1 MLKVVLRSFIFFAV
15 LHHPLTGNAQL
26 SQTIRNLEYQLKT
39 ASDTTKIKLLLDL
52 SFEYRRVDAD
62 RCLQFAAS
70 ADSLSKKQE
79 FDRGIA
85 LSRKALATAWYM
97 KSRLDT
103 AETLAR
109 EAIFLLNE
117 IGSYGEKAGAFNTLG
132 LCLMH
137 QGKYIEADRRFSE
150 ALALYIAAGD
160 RTGEAKC
167 ISNLG
172 VVAHYQT
179 QYAKSVKNY
188 LKALRIA
195 EEVNDPILK
204 AECQS
209 NLGMAFTSQKEYPS
223 SIVYLH
229 RARKS
234 YNQLGDKRGESRS
247 LMGLGTAYFNFGN
260 LDTAQ
265 AYYDRSMAIFIET
278 GDELGMAQALHN
290 SAEALLVRGENE
302 RALAKFEQ
310 ALEIRTASNETYGIA
325 LTLFNMAKACAA
337 IGETK
342 RAETLF
348 DSSEVVVNQ
357 LGTNYLLAE
366 FYLAR
371 STYFEE
377 EGRFSRALDDMKLYT
392 NLKDSLY
399 NSERIRS
406 IAEMQAIYETEKK
419 EKEILVKDSEIKI
432 LQRNRL
438 IYSIAGIAILLV
450 FAVSA
455 FWYRNNTK
463 RKQIIEKQKLEIAQ
477 KQKAIAEQ
485 DLSIADQER
494 SISDQKSV
502 LAEQDRALAES
513 RKDAAESALLLAN
526 IEANQMRNELEFK
539 RKEITQLALYI
550 SQQSDLLESIRAEI
564 KSAKTDDF
572 RTLERDLEQK
582 LNISKQ
588 RENFD
593 LNVELINADF
603 YQRLLQKFPPLTEN
617 ERKLCAM
624 IRLGLSSK
632 EIAGVLNISPKSV
645 DMNRY
650 RLRKKLELPNET
662 DLGEWLQLI

>member
-1 MLKVVLRSFIFFAV
+1 MPIFRLKTLIFLAV
-15 LHHPLTGNAQL
+15 LHLPFTGKGQL
-26 SQTIRNLEYQLKT
+26 SESIRNLEYQLKT
-39 ASDTTKIKLLLDL
+39 ASDTVRIKLLLDL
-52 SFEYRRVDAD
+52 SYEYRRVDAD
-62 RCLQFAAS
+62 RSFRFAVS
-70 ADSLSKKQE
+70 ADSLSRKQKFE
-79 FDRGIA
+79 RGIA

-109 EAIFLLNE
+109 ESIYLLNE
-117 IGSYGEKAGAFNTLG
+117 IGTPVEKAGALNTLG

-137 QGKYIEADRRFSE
+137 QGKYIEAERRFTE
-150 ALALYIAAGD
+150 ARDLYKTGD
-160 RTGEAKC
+160 DKSGEAKC

-172 VVAHYQT
+172 VVSFYQT

-188 LKALRIA
+188 LQALRIA
-195 EEVNDPILK
+195 EEIKDPIIT

-209 NLGMAFTSQKEYPS
+209 NLGMAFTNQKEYPS
-223 SIVYLH
+223 AIVYLQ
-229 RARKS
+229 RARKT
-234 YNQLGDKRGESRS
+234 YQNLGDKRGESRS
-247 LMGLGTAYFNFGN
+247 LMGLGTAYFNYGN

-265 AYYDRSMAIFIET
+265 AYYDRSMALFVET
-278 GDELGMAQALHN
+278 GDELGIAQALHN
-290 SAEALLVRGENE
+290 SAEALLLKGESE
-302 RALAKFEQ
+302 RALAKLEQ

-337 IGETK
+337 IGENK
-342 RAETLF
+342 RAEALF
-348 DSSEVVVNQ
+348 DSSEAVVNQ

-377 EGRFSRALDDMKLYT
+377 EGRFSRALDDMKMYT

-399 NSERIRS
+399 NEERVRAVSE
-406 IAEMQAIYETEKK
+406 MHTIYETEKK
-419 EKEILVKDSEIKI
+419 EKEILLKDGEIKI

-438 IYSIAGIAILLV
+438 LYLTIGIALILV
-450 FAVSA
+450 ISVIA
-455 FWYRNNTK
+455 FWYRNSIK
-463 RKQIIEKQKLEIAQ
+463 RKQIIEKQKLEIAE
-477 KQKAIAEQ
+477 KQRSIAEQ
-485 DLSIADQER
+485 EKSIAEQER
-494 SISDQKSV
+494 SISDQKRI

-526 IEANQMRNELEFK
+526 LEANQMRNELEFK

-550 SQQSDLLESIRAEI
+550 NQQTEFLDSIRAEI
-564 KSAKTDDF
+564 KSANKDDI
-572 RTLERDLEQK
+572 RSLERELEQK

-593 LNVELINADF
+593 LNVDLINADF
-603 YQRLLQKFPPLTEN
+603 YQRLLQQFPSLTEN

-632 EIAGVLNISPKSV
+632 EIAGVQNISPKSV

-662 DLGEWLQLI
+662 DLGEWLQQV

>member
-1 MLKVVLRSFIFFAV
+1 MLLFRHRTIIFLSILCLPTLGRS
-15 LHHPLTGNAQL
+15 QL
-26 SQTIRNLEYQLKT
+26 SESIRNLEYRLKS

-52 SFEYRRVDAD
+52 SFEYRRVDSD
-62 RCLQFAAS
+62 RCFRFAVS
-70 ADSLSKKQE
+70 ADSLSKKQDFE
-79 FDRGIA
+79 RGIA

-137 QGKYIEADRRFSE
+137 QGKYIESDRRFSE
-150 ALALYIAAGD
+150 ALSLYVLTGD
-160 RTGEAKC
+160 RSGEAKC

-179 QYAKSVKNY
+179 RYAQSAKNY

-195 EEVNDPILK
+195 EEIKDPTLK

-223 SIVYLH
+223 AIVYLH
-229 RARKS
+229 RARKT

-247 LMGLGTAYFNFGN
+247 LMGLGVAYFNFGN

-265 AYYDRSMAIFIET
+265 VYYDRSMAIFIET

-325 LTLFNMAKACAA
+325 ITLFNMAKACAA

-348 DSSEVVVNQ
+348 DSSETIVNR
-357 LGTNYLLAE
+357 LGTNYLMAE

-377 EGRFSRALDDMKLYT
+377 VGRFSRSLDDMKLYT

-399 NSERIRS
+399 NDERIRAL
-406 IAEMQAIYETEKK
+406 AEMHTIYETEKK
-419 EKEILVKDSEIKI
+419 EKEILVKDSEIQL

-438 IYSIAGIAILLV
+438 IYLITGISFVLIFTVL
-450 FAVSA
+450 A
-455 FWYRNNTK
+455 FWYRNSTK
-463 RKQIIEKQKLEIAQ
+463 RKQIIEKQKLDIAKKLQ
-477 KQKAIAEQ
+477 AIATK
-485 DLSIADQER
+485 DLSIVDQKRNLSEQER
-494 SISDQKSV
+494 
-502 LAEQDRALAES
+502 ELAES

-539 RKEITQLALYI
+539 RKKITQLALYI

-564 KSAKTDDF
+564 KSANTDDF
-572 RTLERDLEQK
+572 RTLERDLELK

-593 LNVELINADF
+593 LNIELINADF

-662 DLGEWLQLI
+662 DLGEWLQLV